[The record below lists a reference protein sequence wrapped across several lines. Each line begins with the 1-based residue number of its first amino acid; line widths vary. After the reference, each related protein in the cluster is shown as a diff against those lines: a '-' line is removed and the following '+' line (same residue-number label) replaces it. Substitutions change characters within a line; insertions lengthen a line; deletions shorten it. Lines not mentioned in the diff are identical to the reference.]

1 MRVRLTLVH
10 HTWLRWSRGKMWQ
23 LLITFS
29 DTEPLTGLDVVL
41 CVWTHRAAID
51 QGFDVR
57 VGLIAQLLVV
67 GTQEVQRPLVVVL
80 GALVGPGH
88 GAVAVVGEV
97 LTDLDA
103 QEAQEAQLDH
113 AHGITVGVD
122 VGELGGGWERRGEDL
137 MIRQQAEKCKSK
149 RKGCKQTRERRLNRS
164 RTKILNF

>member
-1 MRVRLTLVH
+1 
-10 HTWLRWSRGKMWQ
+10 MWQ
-23 LLITFS
+23 LPITFS
-29 DTEPLTGLDVVL
+29 NTEPLTGLDVVL

-97 LTDLDA
+97 LTGLDA

-122 VGELGGGWERRGEDL
+122 VGELGERRGKDL
-137 MIRQQAEKCKSK
+137 MIRQQAEKYKSK

-164 RTKILNF
+164 RTKLLNF

>member
-1 MRVRLTLVH
+1 
-10 HTWLRWSRGKMWQ
+10 MWQ

-80 GALVGPGH
+80 GALVCPGH

-97 LTDLDA
+97 LTGLDA

-122 VGELGGGWERRGEDL
+122 VGELGGGWERRGFNDKTTSSKE
-137 MIRQQAEKCKSK
+137 EKCKMSVRMQTNEGK
-149 RKGCKQTRERRLNRS
+149 KVKQVKN
-164 RTKILNF
+164 